1 MTSETFEIRVRNE
14 LWKRKMSAKQLA
26 ETLEISE
33 GYLSDILKG
42 KRNAPEQRKRII
54 YILSLGGD
62 QKWRLTRS

>member
-62 QKWRLTRS
+62 QK

>member
-26 ETLEISE
+26 ETLNISE
-33 GYLSDILKG
+33 AYLSDILKG

-54 YILSLGGD
+54 YILSMDGD
-62 QKWRLTRS
+62 SNDI

>member
-54 YILSLGGD
+54 YILSLGGEKND
-62 QKWRLTRS
+62 V